1 MRCDAAAEP
10 LPEPLHHG
18 LKMRGDV
25 QGKAAQKSLS
35 ADGRLV
41 VLGSA
46 HGDVI
51 AFDLATGAVAWR
63 AASALQGCD
72 TRLYST
78 LVLPLSPPPD
88 CHMGVCT
95 PPPRLL
101 VFLVWYFQLCH
112 C

>member
-1 MRCDAAAEP
+1 
-10 LPEPLHHG
+10 
-18 LKMRGDV
+18 MRGGV

-51 AFDLATGAVAWR
+51 AFDLATGAIAWR

-72 TRLYST
+72 TRLFIT
-78 LVLPLSPPPD
+78 LVLQLSLPPN
-88 CHMGVCT
+88 CRMGVRT
-95 PPPRLL
+95 PPPRQL
-101 VFLVWYFQLCH
+101 VY
-112 C
+112 